1 MKIKIETGIPYA
13 PGKVGRP
20 RSNGLPFD
28 QLEPGQSF
36 FVPRSFKSYGAVEVA
51 THRANQNV
59 AGKKFK
65 CSTIRPNQ
73 VTVDGQEQAVVFGTR
88 VWRIE

>member
-1 MKIKIETGIPYA
+1 MKIKIDTGIPYV
-13 PGKVGRP
+13 PGKRGRA
-20 RSNGLPFD
+20 SNGLPFD

-51 THRANQNV
+51 THRANQNT
-59 AGKKFK
+59 AGKRFR

-73 VTVDGQEQAVVFGTR
+73 VTVDGQEQPVVFGTR

>member
-1 MKIKIETGIPYA
+1 MKITIETGIPYV
-13 PGKVGRP
+13 PSKRGRA
-20 RSNGLPFD
+20 SNGLPFN
-28 QLEPGQSF
+28 QLERGQSF
-36 FVPRSFKSYGAVEVA
+36 FVPRSLKSYGAVEVA

>member
-13 PGKVGRP
+13 PGKRGRA
-20 RSNGLPFD
+20 SNGLPFD

-36 FVPRSFKSYGAVEVA
+36 FVPRSFKSYGAVEIA
-51 THRANQNV
+51 THRANQSA

-65 CSTIRPNQ
+65 SSTIRPSRI
-73 VTVDGQEQAVVFGTR
+73 TVDGQEQPVVFGTR